1 MKTFNDFI
9 QEMEKY
15 DIKVSTEGNI
25 IKFQNDD
32 AIIGL
37 NGDIVMDLLSELSID
52 DFVCILNEQFKLTQN
67 EDIFSIATKAVS
79 DFSYAKD
86 HIFSCLINYS
96 KNEDFLKDIPHI
108 RILDMAIYFK
118 IYFDTDRGPL
128 ISNVNHQMLEIWNI
142 TEEDLFKLP
151 ISSNPYNSPLFYDL
165 FEEEDEAYIVCPKLL
180 KGKRIIMTNASG
192 FFGAGL
198 IFNNKLLQ
206 GIHKRNGDFYLKFQD
221 TDTVVLSK
229 VDDEAL
235 EFMFRGLPYEP
246 DNSSEYVSN
255 NIYIYDGKKLDIA
268 GVKKI
273 VV

>member
-1 MKTFNDFI
+1 MKTFNEFI

-32 AIIGL
+32 SIIGL
-37 NGDIVMDLLSELSID
+37 NGDIVMDLLSELSIEE
-52 DFVCILNEQFKLTQN
+52 FVCIINEQFELTQDK
-67 EDIFSIATKAVS
+67 DIFSIATKAIS
-79 DFSYAKD
+79 DFSYAQD

-96 KNEDFLKDIPHI
+96 KNEEFLKDMPHI

-128 ISNVNHQMLEIWNI
+128 ISNVNHQMLDIWNI

-165 FEEEDEAYIVCPKLL
+165 FEEEDEAYIVCPRLL
-180 KGKRIIMTNASG
+180 EGRRIIMTNASE
-192 FFGAGL
+192 FFGAGI
-198 IFNNKLLQ
+198 IFNDEILKE
-206 GIHKRNGDFYLKFQD
+206 IHRKNGDFYLKFQD
-221 TDTVVLSK
+221 TDTVVLSRI
-229 VDDEAL
+229 DDEAL
-235 EFMFRGLPYEP
+235 EFMLRGLPYEL

-255 NIYIYDGKKLDIA
+255 NIYIYDGEKLDLA
-268 GVKKI
+268 GVKRI
-273 VV
+273 IM